1 MEAHSIETRR
11 NVIRAIEEGDL
22 TQEEIADRFQVSSR
36 WVRGFYRRWR
46 ETGQME
52 PLPHGGGFPPKITA
66 EVDQQLRE
74 FIQQHSDA
82 TLAEIRTG
90 CHLTVSLSA
99 ICQALKRLGLG
110 RKKKVLHASEQDRP
124 DVQHKRRVWKHR
136 TCQIEAKRLVF
147 LDQTGVNTRMHRDY
161 GRAPKGVR
169 VTGAVPDKHYQ
180 SSTLMG
186 AMRLDG
192 TVETFVYDGGTDIP
206 TMLTFIESGL
216 APHLKPDDIVIWD
229 NLRTHLSTPVI
240 QAIEKTGARVWPLP
254 PYSPDMNPIEQL
266 WSKVKTFLKSA
277 AARTKDALI
286 EALESALDTITIS
299 DIRNW
304 TINSGYRKIHA

>member
-1 MEAHSIETRR
+1 MEAHSMETRR
-11 NVIRAIEEGDL
+11 GVIRAIEEGDL
-22 TQEEIADRFQVSSR
+22 TQEEIADRFGVSSR
-36 WVRGFYRRWR
+36 WVRGFYRRWC

-52 PLPHGGGFPPKITA
+52 PLPHRGGFPPKITP
-66 EVDQQLRE
+66 EVDQQLRDY
-74 FIQQHSDA
+74 IQQHSDA
-82 TLAEIRTG
+82 TLAETQAG
-90 CHLTVSLSA
+90 CGLAVSLSA

-110 RKKKVLHASEQDRP
+110 RKKKVMHASEQDRP
-124 DVQHKRRVWKHR
+124 DVQKKRRIWRHR
-136 TCQIEAKRLVF
+136 TCQIDAKRMVF
-147 LDQTGVNTRMHRDY
+147 LDQTGVSTRMHRDY

-192 TVETFVYDGGTDIP
+192 TVEAFVYDGGTDVP

-216 APHLKPDDIVIWD
+216 APCLKPDDIVIWD
-229 NLRTHLSTPVI
+229 NLRTHLSPPVI
-240 QAIEKTGARVWPLP
+240 QAIEQTGATVWPLP

-266 WSKVKTFLKSA
+266 WSKVKTFLKGA

-286 EALESALDTITIS
+286 NGLQSALDTITIS

-304 TINSGYRKIHA
+304 IINSGYRKIQA